1 MAEATEAQI
10 RYAKKLLNDLG
21 YDVDDYDF
29 DVMTRKDVSE
39 LIDNLSDELGI
50 GDEY

>member
-10 RYAKKLLNDLG
+10 NYAKYLLNQLG

-29 DVMTRKDVSE
+29 DVMTRADVSE
-39 LIDNLSDELGI
+39 LIDELKEEW
-50 GDEY
+50 GDRN

>member
-21 YDVDDYDF
+21 YDF